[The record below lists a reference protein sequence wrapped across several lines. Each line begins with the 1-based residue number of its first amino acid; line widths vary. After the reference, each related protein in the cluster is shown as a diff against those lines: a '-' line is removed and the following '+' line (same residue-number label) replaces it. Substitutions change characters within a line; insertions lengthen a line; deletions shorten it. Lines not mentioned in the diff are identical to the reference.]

1 MSMSDRAEG
10 AVADAG
16 QAVQK
21 GLNQAGE
28 AKDQLG
34 QTIRDHP
41 IAAMLVAVGI
51 GYVLGKII

>member
-1 MSMSDRAEG
+1 MSDRAEG

-34 QTIRDHP
+34 QAIRDHP